1 METCTPAQV
10 QLFKNGSAITEDF
23 ILVGYTLKDGTKVF
37 YNQTSGVGSGSG
49 SGNGSSPQPYVS
61 GSGASY
67 TASMDLGLA
76 VLAAAVVAMVI

>member
-23 ILVGYTLKDGTKVF
+23 ILVGYTLKDGTKLY
-37 YNQTSGVGSGSG
+37 YNQTSGAGNGSG
-49 SGNGSSPQPYVS
+49 SGNGSSPQSYVP

-67 TASMDLGLA
+67 AASMDLGLA
-76 VLAAAVVAMVI
+76 VLAAAVVGLVV

>member
-37 YNQTSGVGSGSG
+37 YNQTSGVGSGSS